1 MLCKTF
7 LSLVY
12 RLVAIRVSFKYLE
25 KLYKIQNDKYD
36 TVSRGGLRVIRKWTH
51 AIIYPNSFQ
60 KMRGFYA
67 AQVLSKSASYAIGY
81 FHYDAGQKLKLRIVN
96 FFFIITVFLN
106 MKSNLVLVQL
116 LKTIFY
122 WQTIGLIQVMQG
134 LKAKGSFSKSG
145 RQIRRYSQ
153 IFKQPSYS
161 YFAIQ
166 ALTDFYDLREASEA
180 YQNCCQKTR
189 NNNVAQTRRYSMPFV

>member
-1 MLCKTF
+1 MSRYYQHTLLMRCYVKTF

-12 RLVAIRVSFKYLE
+12 RLVAIRVSFEYLD

-36 TVSRGGLRVIRKWTH
+36 AVSRGGLRVTRKWTH

-134 LKAKGSFSKSG
+134 LKAKGSFSKTG
-145 RQIRRYSQ
+145 RQIRR
-153 IFKQPSYS
+153 
-161 YFAIQ
+161 
-166 ALTDFYDLREASEA
+166 
-180 YQNCCQKTR
+180 
-189 NNNVAQTRRYSMPFV
+189 